1 VTWLFAAVSL
11 FGTWLNVRQHRA
23 CFLLWLATNAFWA
36 HASFTHDLPAKGW
49 LHVAYAALAIEG
61 LRRWR
66 PSPVA
71 PSSA

>member
-1 VTWLFAAVSL
+1 MTWICAAVSL

-23 CFLLWLATNAFWA
+23 CFVLWLGTNAFWA

-49 LHVAYAALAIEG
+49 LHIAYAALAVEG

-66 PSPVA
+66 SPSA
-71 PSSA
+71 PPSTA